1 MIAAD
6 RERSASVRYGVAAGA
21 IVVCTLLRWALHPL
35 LGFDI
40 PFLLYFPGLMFAS
53 WFGGFGPG
61 LLTTVAAALLG
72 QFLFTEPRFVLLSTS
87 STVRL
92 VLFTGAGT
100 FISLLNETL
109 HRSTRALHKAWQEA
123 EAANRLKDQF
133 LATLSHELRTP
144 LNSIVGWTHI
154 LQSPGGQGR
163 LETGLRAIERSAQ
176 AQARLV
182 DNLLDVSRMVSGGM
196 SLEPRPTALATLAT
210 MVEGAVEDVRPAA
223 EAKQIRLR
231 PSLDT
236 RDGIVIA
243 DPDRLRQA
251 VWNILANAVKFTD
264 RGGEVDVRLRQEGS
278 RAEIEVEDNG
288 IGIPPEFLPHV
299 FERFSQLDSS
309 TTRSQGGLGLGLAI
323 ARHLVE
329 LHGGTVQAR
338 SGGEGQGS
346 TFVVSLPL
354 ASPFET
360 GAGFS
365 AGRPPSLPG

>member
-1 MIAAD
+1 MVAAD
-6 RERSASVRYGVAAGA
+6 RERSASIRYGVAAGA
-21 IVVCTLLRWALHPL
+21 IVVCTLLRWAIHPL

-40 PFLLYFPGLMFAS
+40 PFLLYFPALMFAS
-53 WFGGFGPG
+53 WYGGFGPG
-61 LLTTVAAALLG
+61 FVTTLASALLG
-72 QFLFTEPRFVLLSTS
+72 QFLFSEPRVVLLSAN

-92 VLFTGAGT
+92 ALFIAAGT

-109 HRSTRALHKAWQEA
+109 HRSRRALHKAWQEA
-123 EAANRLKDQF
+123 ETANRLKDQF

-154 LQSPGGQGR
+154 LLSPGGRDQ
-163 LETGLRAIERSAQ
+163 LEPGLRAIERSAQ
-176 AQARLV
+176 AQVRLV

-231 PSLDT
+231 PSLDAGT
-236 RDGIVIA
+236 GIVIA
-243 DPDRLRQA
+243 DPERLRQA
-251 VWNILANAVKFTD
+251 LWNLLANAVKFTG

-278 RAEIEVEDNG
+278 RAEIEVADNG
-288 IGIPPEFLPHV
+288 VGIPPEFLPHV
-299 FERFSQLDSS
+299 FERFRQLDSS

-329 LHGGTVQAR
+329 LHGGTLQAR

-354 ASPFET
+354 AN
-360 GAGFS
+360 GIS
-365 AGRPPSLPG
+365 AGRPPSPPG